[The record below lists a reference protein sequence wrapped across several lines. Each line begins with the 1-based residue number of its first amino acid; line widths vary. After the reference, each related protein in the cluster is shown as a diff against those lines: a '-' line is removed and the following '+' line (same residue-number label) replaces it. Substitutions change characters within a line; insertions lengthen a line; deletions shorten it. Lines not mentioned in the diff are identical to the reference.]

1 MALGGVPNCPKCDQ
15 ETLTYDIE
23 TNTYNCSPNI
33 TKSKTMYCS
42 KTFNYE
48 DINRT
53 SWISC

>member
-33 TKSKTMYCS
+33 CN